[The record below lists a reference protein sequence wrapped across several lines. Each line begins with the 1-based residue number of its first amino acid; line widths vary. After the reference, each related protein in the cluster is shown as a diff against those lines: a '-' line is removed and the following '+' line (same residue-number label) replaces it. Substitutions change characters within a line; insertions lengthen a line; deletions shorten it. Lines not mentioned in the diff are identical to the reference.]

1 MSEVSKLSGIYT
13 LKKINISLFIKNTIR
28 LQKTL
33 GVPCAEK
40 YPLNLMQLVL
50 PKGKVRSNSCVVFSF
65 LIQAIPIVV
74 KNQKEWK

>member
-1 MSEVSKLSGIYT
+1 MSFMEGQHQIFLS
-13 LKKINISLFIKNTIR
+13 LNAKKNFIH

-50 PKGKVRSNSCVVFSF
+50 PKGKVGQHSS
-65 LIQAIPIVV
+65 IVV
-74 KNQKEWK
+74 

>member
-1 MSEVSKLSGIYT
+1 MYSELDFISHQQHCQQLEVYKLITIPIEKNKLNTKY
-13 LKKINISLFIKNTIR
+13 FIP

-50 PKGKVRSNSCVVFSF
+50 PKGKVE
-65 LIQAIPIVV
+65 QP
-74 KNQKEWK
+74 

>member
-1 MSEVSKLSGIYT
+1 LIGI
-13 LKKINISLFIKNTIR
+13 INSTFYIA

-50 PKGKVRSNSCVVFSF
+50 PKGKVEQPPKLFSF
-65 LIQAIPIVV
+65 LKRVHSYS
-74 KNQKEWK
+74 

>member
-1 MSEVSKLSGIYT
+1 MENVIG
-13 LKKINISLFIKNTIR
+13 

-50 PKGKVRSNSCVVFSF
+50 PKGKVRATYSVVFHS
-65 LIQAIPIVV
+65 
-74 KNQKEWK
+74 